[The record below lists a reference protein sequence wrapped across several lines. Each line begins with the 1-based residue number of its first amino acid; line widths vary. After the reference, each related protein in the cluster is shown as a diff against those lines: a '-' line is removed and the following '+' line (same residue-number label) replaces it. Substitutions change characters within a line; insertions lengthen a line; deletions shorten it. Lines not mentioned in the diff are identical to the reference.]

1 MLTTRHVLGTALLG
15 TLTLLSACS
24 STATEVPPQTAQGLS
39 SLRSSLI
46 NGKAQISRTTEAAR
60 ELTKATPAQLDAQI
74 ALLLGEVSALEA
86 IALKGKAQYQVQK
99 SEAKAYFEQ
108 WDAEL
113 KTMSDEVK
121 SSGEARRE
129 DSMDSFETL
138 NDKLDDLRSI
148 FRPYMD
154 SLTEAAKYLKADKTA
169 AGVKT
174 ITPHIEK
181 ALEVQADLMS
191 QVDAATKQIDTMLGT

>member
-1 MLTTRHVLGTALLG
+1 MLTTRHVLLLG
-15 TLTLLSACS
+15 TLTLLGACS
-24 STATEVPPQTAQGLS
+24 TTATEVPPQTAQGLA

-46 NGKAQISRTTEAAR
+46 NGKAQITRTTEAAR

-74 ALLLGEVSALEA
+74 ALLLGEISALET
-86 IALKGKAQYQVQK
+86 IALKGKTQLATQK
-99 SEAKAYFEQ
+99 AEAKAYFEQ

-113 KTMSDEVK
+113 KTMSDDVQ

-129 DSMDSFETL
+129 DSMASFETL
-138 NDKLDDLRSI
+138 GDELDDLKSI

-181 ALEVQADLMS
+181 ALKVQAELMS
-191 QVDAATKQIDTMLGT
+191 QVDVATKQIDTMLGT